1 MYVRNLERCIQH
13 HITSPLTSLYF
24 CGEDA
29 LLFNS
34 RYQEIKIWNKMLH
47 VMQGQWLYLQIQ
59 NVHCQR
65 PCSSAARCIFSLRE
79 VVADLIQPLRD
90 KGYHLYVDNGYTIVT
105 LFQYLFEHSTQACGT
120 ICSNCKGYPV
130 PVKQAKLK
138 RGEVIAHRSSELL
151 AMKFKDKRDV
161 PVLTTI
167 HNEEMTP
174 GRNAAHEK
182 PKCIVDHNKY
192 IGGVERT
199 NQLLQPYEIAR
210 ESLKWYEK
218 IAFHFLQLALLKCFL
233 AFKKNGGQ
241 KYFLQFQREVI
252 AVLVFGRDND
262 NHFDIPREG
271 NVVRVTEKDILWTK
285 FHQQQGREK
294 QRRGADTTTRRI
306 SKKNPATTAH
316 ANLAYVI
323 TFPSKCITQSLCIG
337 LTLKKTKTT
346 HLLEETTV
354 RKLYFIVYSIL

>member
-1 MYVRNLERCIQH
+1 
-13 HITSPLTSLYF
+13 
-24 CGEDA
+24 
-29 LLFNS
+29 
-34 RYQEIKIWNKMLH
+34 
-47 VMQGQWLYLQIQ
+47 MQGQWLYLQIQ
-59 NVHCQR
+59 NVHWQR

-138 RGEVIAHRSSELL
+138 RGEVIAHRSNELL

-218 IAFHFLQLALLKCFL
+218 IAFHLLQLALLKCFL

-262 NHFDIPREG
+262 NHFDILREG

-354 RKLYFIVYSIL
+354 KKLYFIVYSIL

>member
-1 MYVRNLERCIQH
+1 
-13 HITSPLTSLYF
+13 
-24 CGEDA
+24 
-29 LLFNS
+29 
-34 RYQEIKIWNKMLH
+34 
-47 VMQGQWLYLQIQ
+47 MQGQWLYLQIQ

-65 PCSSAARCIFSLRE
+65 PCSSAARCIFSLRK

-90 KGYHLYVDNGYTIVT
+90 KGYHLYVDNEYTNVT

-241 KYFLQFQREVI
+241 KYFLQFQHEVI

>member
-1 MYVRNLERCIQH
+1 
-13 HITSPLTSLYF
+13 
-24 CGEDA
+24 
-29 LLFNS
+29 
-34 RYQEIKIWNKMLH
+34 MLH

-59 NVHCQR
+59 NVHWQR

-138 RGEVIAHRSSELL
+138 RGEVTAHRSNELL

-161 PVLTTI
+161 PMLTTI

-218 IAFHFLQLALLKCFL
+218 IAFHLLQLALLKCFL

-252 AVLVFGRDND
+252 AVLVLGRDND
-262 NHFDIPREG
+262 NHFDIPREE

-294 QRRGADTTTRRI
+294 QRRGEKRCRHYYKKNLKKESCYYCPRKPGLCYYFSFKMYHTKFVYRADT
-306 SKKNPATTAH
+306 
-316 ANLAYVI
+316 
-323 TFPSKCITQSLCIG
+323 
-337 LTLKKTKTT
+337 
-346 HLLEETTV
+346 
-354 RKLYFIVYSIL
+354 

>member
-1 MYVRNLERCIQH
+1 
-13 HITSPLTSLYF
+13 
-24 CGEDA
+24 
-29 LLFNS
+29 
-34 RYQEIKIWNKMLH
+34 
-47 VMQGQWLYLQIQ
+47 MQGQWLYLQIQ
-59 NVHCQR
+59 NVHWQR

-138 RGEVIAHRSSELL
+138 RGEVTAHRSNELL
-151 AMKFKDKRDV
+151 AVKFKDKRDV
-161 PVLTTI
+161 PMLTTI

-192 IGGVERT
+192 IGWVERT

-218 IAFHFLQLALLKCFL
+218 IAFHLLQLALLKCFL

-262 NHFDIPREG
+262 NHFDIPREE
-271 NVVRVTEKDILWTK
+271 NVVRVTERHFVDQIPPTAGKRK
-285 FHQQQGREK
+285 
-294 QRRGADTTTRRI
+294 A
-306 SKKNPATTAH
+306 KK
-316 ANLAYVI
+316 
-323 TFPSKCITQSLCIG
+323 
-337 LTLKKTKTT
+337 
-346 HLLEETTV
+346 
-354 RKLYFIVYSIL
+354 R

>member
-1 MYVRNLERCIQH
+1 M
-13 HITSPLTSLYF
+13 
-24 CGEDA
+24 
-29 LLFNS
+29 
-34 RYQEIKIWNKMLH
+34 
-47 VMQGQWLYLQIQ
+47 
-59 NVHCQR
+59 
-65 PCSSAARCIFSLRE
+65 
-79 VVADLIQPLRD
+79 RD

-120 ICSNCKGYPV
+120 ICSNRKGYPEPRKGYPE

-161 PVLTTI
+161 PMLTTI

-241 KYFLQFQREVI
+241 KYFLQFQHEVI

-262 NHFDIPREG
+262 NHFDIPREE
-271 NVVRVTEKDILWTK
+271 NVVRVTERHFVDQIPPTAGKRK
-285 FHQQQGREK
+285 
-294 QRRGADTTTRRI
+294 A
-306 SKKNPATTAH
+306 KK
-316 ANLAYVI
+316 
-323 TFPSKCITQSLCIG
+323 
-337 LTLKKTKTT
+337 
-346 HLLEETTV
+346 
-354 RKLYFIVYSIL
+354 R